1 MATEKTVLVVDDDQ
15 RILAMLQETLEA
27 SGYRTLTAAGGP
39 EAMQQLTAQ
48 AVDAVISDIK
58 MPDWDGLTLLE
69 RIKESWPETPVIMI
83 TAYADNAIRERAKTS
98 GAAGFLAKPFRIGQL
113 QTTLTDAISAA
124 QEQSGQPK
132 RTLERILVV
141 EDDEEFRQILLDVL
155 PGMGYTPTGVAT
167 GEEALREI
175 EEGAFDVVLC
185 DYLLPTMS
193 GADLL
198 FKVKAMTPE
207 TLVVMI
213 TGYPPSLDGHAFS
226 NADGY
231 LMKPFRFDEIEQM
244 LNDLSF

>member
-15 RILAMLQETLEA
+15 RILALLQETLEA
-27 SGYRTLTAAGGP
+27 SGYRALTAAGGP

-48 AVDAVISDIK
+48 PVDAVITDIK

-69 RIKESWPETPVIMI
+69 RIKESWPHTPVIMI
-83 TAYADNAIRERAKTS
+83 TAYADDAIREQAQS
-98 GAAGFLAKPFRIGQL
+98 GGAAGFLAKPFRIGEL
-113 QTTLTDAISAA
+113 QTTLTETITAA
-124 QEQSGQPK
+124 QTQAGQPQ

-141 EDDEEFRQILLDVL
+141 EDDEEFRQILLDIL
-155 PGMGYTPTGVAT
+155 PEMGYTPSGVGT
-167 GEEALREI
+167 GEEALRKI
-175 EEGAFDVVLC
+175 QEESFDVILC

-198 FKVKAMTPE
+198 YEVKAASPE

-244 LNDLSF
+244 LDNLSV